1 MNLSVDTLNI
11 EKYGLDE
18 SFIISLLRSKIY
30 LAWADDEIESIKE
43 DNLVWVRFSIDGF
56 SKALFWITPRTIQR
70 KLQKLKDNGII
81 LCRKSQSFQNSNIW
95 NESFY
100 ALCDESF
107 LESQYLQEDA
117 KMASSKMPNWSLRE
131 QQEKEKKRK
140 EPKEKNN
147 KENNIYYNCYT
158 TSFSVK
164 EKENDIP
171 KGISQDKMKNCG
183 SDEPCLDESR
193 RCIIDDVVR
202 FLNDTTGKHFRSN
215 TVNTRKHINARITDG
230 YTLDDFK
237 RVIVYKAQQWGNDA
251 KMKEY
256 LRPET
261 LFGTKFEGYLNSV
274 PDDLQIVEK
283 VEKTAE
289 ELEIEKILEGYQ

>member
-43 DNLVWVRFSIDGF
+43 DDLVWVRFSIEGF
-56 SKALFWITPRTIQR
+56 SKALFWITPRTVRR
-70 KLQKLKDNGII
+70 KLQNLKDKGII
-81 LCRKSQSFQNSNIW
+81 LCRKSQSFQNNNVW

-107 LESQYLQEDA
+107 LESQYSQEV
-117 KMASSKMPNWSLRE
+117 SKMVTSESPNWSLRE

-147 KENNIYYNCYT
+147 KENIYYNCYT

-171 KGISQDKMKNCG
+171 KGISQDKKKNCG
-183 SDEPCLDESR
+183 SDEPSLDESR

-215 TVNTRKHINARITDG
+215 TASTQRHINARITDG

-261 LFGTKFEGYLNSV
+261 LFGTKFEGYLNSA

-289 ELEIEKILEGYQ
+289 ELEIEKLLEGYQ